1 MDRTGLQNSL
11 VETVLKDTYNKVY
24 KRQEKMLELLYLFIP
39 IYFEAG
45 VLEWGAIAFS
55 NIIHYS

>member
-1 MDRTGLQNSL
+1 M
-11 VETVLKDTYNKVY
+11 LKDTYNKVY

-39 IYFEAG
+39 IYFQAR

-55 NIIHYS
+55 NFLDYS